1 MQPDTQSSPILII
14 GAGPAGLAI
23 AGRLRKAG
31 LEFDII
37 EKGHAVGERWHHH
50 YDRLH
55 LHTVN
60 KWSHLPHLPFPN
72 DYPRYVPRQKLV
84 DYFEQYATH
93 FNIRPEFDTEVT
105 RIQKASGGTWEVI
118 THNGVR
124 YAQHIVIATGINRIP
139 NRPIWNGMETFG
151 GTITHSIDYK
161 NPDPFRGSSVL
172 VIGMGN
178 TGAEIALDLSEAG
191 IPVCISLRGS
201 VNIVPRD
208 LNGRPVQETSK
219 LLAKFPFGIGDWL
232 GAKVQ
237 RVYFGDLS
245 KYGVKQST
253 MYPAVELRVTGK
265 SPMIDIGTVKAIK
278 EGRIQVVPG
287 VKTFTKDGVVLD
299 TDQHLKC
306 DHVILA
312 TGYRGQLQDLIDHV
326 RPFLDKHDY
335 PKNPIGAGDLNGM
348 YFVGFDN
355 YKLGGILGVIN
366 TDSEV
371 IVNHLVKATR
381 KI

>member
-1 MQPDTQSSPILII
+1 MQTQLNSAPILIV

-31 LEFDII
+31 VDFDII

-72 DYPRYVPRQKLV
+72 DYPRYVSRQKLV

-105 RIQKASGGTWEVI
+105 RIQKDGDDRWEV
-118 THNGVR
+118 TTNKGVR
-124 YAQHIVIATGINRIP
+124 YTQHVVIATGVNRIP
-139 NRPIWNGMETFG
+139 NRPTWAGMEMFN
-151 GTITHSIDYK
+151 GTIMHSVYYK
-161 NPDPFRGSSVL
+161 NPDAFRDSRVV

-178 TGAEIALDLSEAG
+178 TGAEIALDLSESG
-191 IPVCISLRGS
+191 IPVWISLRGS

-219 LLAKFPFGIGDWL
+219 ILARLPFGFGDWL

-237 RVYFGDLS
+237 RLYFGDLS

-278 EGRIQVVPG
+278 EGRIQVVSG
-287 VKTFTKDGVVLD
+287 VKAFTNEGVVLD
-299 TDQHLKC
+299 NDQHLKC

-312 TGYRGQLQDLIDHV
+312 TGYRAQLQEIIDQV
-326 RPFLDKHDY
+326 GSFLDKHDY
-335 PKNPIGAGDLNGM
+335 PKAPIGTGHLAGM

-366 TDSEV
+366 TDSAV
-371 IVNHLVKATR
+371 IVDHLVNNTR
-381 KI
+381 V